1 MNNSHKKP
9 RNPNFSSGP
18 TRKPHGW
25 SVNKLNLEFLGRYH
39 RSTDVRDH
47 IERII
52 LKLKKT
58 LGIPKGYKIF
68 FLPGSST
75 GAMTSIMSSI
85 LGKNKITSIIYDYW
99 GLLWTEELIKL
110 KLRVDSRKDLSG
122 KLPLLDKIPINND
135 VVFVWNATSNGMS
148 ISNINFLK
156 KNHKGLIISDLT
168 SAVFVCNLP
177 WNTLDISVFSLQKA
191 LGAESQKGVAV
202 LSPRA
207 LERIKSNQLKLFSLK
222 SFDFLIN
229 TPSLM
234 AFADLD
240 LCLDLYNMRGGI
252 HENIKICQKNKEVL
266 DKWEANSTFIKYFSA
281 ENQSITP
288 SFFVYKKRRNHKKIL
303 EFLRRNKI
311 AFDVNNFR
319 TMQDGFRIWNGPNIK
334 KNDLIALTNWLDWCF
349 NKFVK

>member
-1 MNNSHKKP
+1 MLKNLVKNLKP
-9 RNPNFSSGP
+9 
-18 TRKPHGW
+18 
-25 SVNKLNLEFLGRYH
+25 
-39 RSTDVRDH
+39 
-47 IERII
+47 
-52 LKLKKT
+52 
-58 LGIPKGYKIF
+58 
-68 FLPGSST
+68 SST
-75 GAMTSIMSSI
+75 LLINETSRKLEDQGKVSI
-85 LGKNKITSIIYDYW
+85 KTPCQLESIEGENKITSIIYDYW

-177 WNTLDISVFSLQKA
+177 WNTLDVSVFSLQKA

-234 AFADLD
+234 AFAQT
-240 LCLDLYNMRGGI
+240 N
-252 HENIKICQKNKEVL
+252 
-266 DKWEANSTFIKYFSA
+266 SA
-281 ENQSITP
+281 E
-288 SFFVYKKRRNHKKIL
+288 
-303 EFLRRNKI
+303 
-311 AFDVNNFR
+311 A
-319 TMQDGFRIWNGPNIK
+319 
-334 KNDLIALTNWLDWCF
+334 ALSR
-349 NKFVK
+349 